1 MIATDSH
8 TNYETVYTSKNIL
21 SLVST
26 CQLITTHTLTTRM
39 SLAFKIVS
47 NSGAMRMRPGANL
60 MLRSQTIKSSCC
72 TFPCSPTSSSTSS
85 SNPSTHAISLRYF
98 TAGGKAD
105 EKDETVVYEG
115 PFSSLALRL
124 KRISI
129 ASAVASVVGIPLLIT
144 YGSNIPPSGQL
155 AVGGTAILAACGS
168 TVALTFCFSPYI
180 HTLEWIP
187 VKRQQQQQQQQCT
200 SPTSADADA
209 DADGDGAEKGQK
221 MLMKATTINFF
232 AMRVETVFD
241 PDTDVN
247 HDPKTYRPFCNFMVK
262 DKPLFFHPQLLHD
275 DELRIK
281 LLGVEK
287 GTLIEESA
295 KEDDGKKKDPDDDF
309 L

>member
-1 MIATDSH
+1 
-8 TNYETVYTSKNIL
+8 
-21 SLVST
+21 
-26 CQLITTHTLTTRM
+26 
-39 SLAFKIVS
+39 
-47 NSGAMRMRPGANL
+47 
-60 MLRSQTIKSSCC
+60 
-72 TFPCSPTSSSTSS
+72 
-85 SNPSTHAISLRYF
+85 
-98 TAGGKAD
+98 
-105 EKDETVVYEG
+105 
-115 PFSSLALRL
+115 LRL

-187 VKRQQQQQQQQCT
+187 VRTQQQQQQQQQQQCT

-287 GTLIEESA
+287 GILIEESA